1 MTGLDE
7 YRGHWCVVT
16 GGAEGIGLAI
26 ARAFGQAGMRVALLD
41 VREAA
46 AAGAAE
52 RLRGEGIEAVAQVAD
67 VSDRASIVGA
77 AEQLTARRIV
87 PRILWINAGVAVG
100 AGVLGIRPN
109 MAEWLYGVNAL
120 GVIWTAQ
127 AFVPAML
134 EGPRPAHVGI
144 TASSAA
150 YRAPGAPFT
159 VYAASKHATL
169 GLGEALRSEL
179 AERDIG
185 VTLFCPGLLNTAIWD
200 GAKARPERF
209 GGIRHLDHAVGEHW
223 RAAPTPE
230 GAMPP
235 LLATVA
241 AGGGY
246 CAPFDNEPG
255 STDGFEARVAAMRA
269 GIGPLAGD

>member
-1 MTGLDE
+1 MAGLE
-7 YRGHWCVVT
+7 AYAGAWCVVT
-16 GGAEGIGLAI
+16 GAAEGIGLAI
-26 ARAFGQAGMRVALLD
+26 ARAFGAAGMKLVLVD
-41 VREAA
+41 VRAEAA
-46 AAGAAE
+46 SAAAE
-52 RLRGEGIEAVAQVAD
+52 ALRGAGIAAEAQAAD
-67 VSDRASIVGA
+67 VSDRASIADA
-77 AEQLTARRIV
+77 AAQLSARGIV
-87 PRILWINAGVAVG
+87 PRMLWINAGVAVG

-109 MAEWLYGVNAL
+109 QAEWLYGVNAL

-134 EGPRPAHVGI
+134 AGPRPAHVGV

-169 GLGEALRSEL
+169 GIGEALRSEL
-179 AERDIG
+179 ADRGIG

-209 GGIRHLDHAVGEHW
+209 GGVRHLDHAVGEHW
-223 RAAPTPE
+223 RAAPTPD

-255 STDGFEARVAAMRA
+255 SADGFEARVAAMRA
-269 GIGPLAGD
+269 AIGPLAGA

>member
-1 MTGLDE
+1 MTGLDA
-7 YRGHWCVVT
+7 YAGQWCVVT

-26 ARAFGQAGMRVALLD
+26 ARAFGAAGMRIALLD

-46 AAGAAE
+46 ANEAAE
-52 RLRGEGIEAVAQVAD
+52 RLRVEGIEAVAQAAD
-67 VSDRASIVGA
+67 VSDRTSIGEA
-77 AEQLTARRIV
+77 AAQLAARGVV
-87 PRILWINAGVAVG
+87 PRMLWINAGVAVG
-100 AGVLGIRPN
+100 AGVLGVRPN

-134 EGPRPAHVGI
+134 AGPRPAHVGV

-150 YRAPGAPFT
+150 YRSPGAPFT
-159 VYAASKHATL
+159 IYAASKHATL
-169 GLGEALRSEL
+169 GLGEALRAEL
-179 AERDIG
+179 AEHDIG

-209 GGIRHLDHAVGEHW
+209 GGVRHLDHEVGERW
-223 RAAPTPE
+223 RAAPTPDA
-230 GAMPP
+230 AMPP
-235 LLATVA
+235 LLAAVA

-246 CAPFDNEPG
+246 CAPFGSEPG
-255 STDGFEARVAAMRA
+255 SAEGFETRIAAMRGA
-269 GIGPLAGD
+269 IGPLGD